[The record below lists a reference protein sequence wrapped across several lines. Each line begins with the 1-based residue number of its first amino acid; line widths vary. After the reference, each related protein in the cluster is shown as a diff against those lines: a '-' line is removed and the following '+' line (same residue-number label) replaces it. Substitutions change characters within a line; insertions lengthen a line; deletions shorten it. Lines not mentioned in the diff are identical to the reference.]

1 MELHDTF
8 NQRRV
13 IPVEGIINKI
23 VERFKRDAE
32 EFLRGSRKDIAA
44 AEEFF
49 LPRLSQMCTELLAG
63 LYEEADAALAADREG
78 RKRAGL
84 VVERRGDGRQ
94 VLTRLGEVRFRRT
107 YYQRRDRTY
116 CYPIDEQAGI
126 AEYERVSGGV
136 SLELVE
142 TAREVSYG
150 KSSKLVT
157 GGAVSRQTVMHKVRQ
172 SRAKEEVVERRK
184 VPVLHVDADEDHVKR
199 YGGGS
204 TTAPLIVVYEGIEMQ
219 GKRGVCI
226 NPFRISEYGKSADEL
241 WETALT
247 EMERRYDLDGTKI
260 YLHGDGASWIKT
272 GLNWLPNS
280 VLVLDRYHVNKA
292 LAASVSGIER
302 KYGCQYEYLLREALR
317 GGEKER
323 FLFVRNT
330 LLNRWPER
338 EKSIREGTDYL
349 FTHFDA
355 IHIWHVDAEARNGG
369 ATEPHVSTVL
379 SARLSSRPMAW
390 SEKTLKKMLPI
401 LAAKDCE
408 LEPRQQEGTAD
419 EAPLDSLKTVRPK
432 KPKNSLGLPDPDLT
446 VTLPGTSGKVTPLFN
461 ALRPFIYSW
470 PFSPTTT

>member
-1 MELHDTF
+1 ME
-8 NQRRV
+8 
-13 IPVEGIINKI
+13 EIINKI
-23 VERFKRDAE
+23 AERFKRDAE
-32 EFLRGSRKDIAA
+32 EFLRGSRKDIKT

-49 LPRLSQMCTELLAG
+49 LPKLSEMCTNLLAG
-63 LYEEADAALAADREG
+63 LYEKADAALAADREG
-78 RKRAGL
+78 RKEAGL

-107 YYQRRDRTY
+107 YYQQRDGTY
-116 CYPIDEQAGI
+116 CYPIDEMAGI
-126 AEYERVSGGV
+126 VEYERVSGGV

-172 SRAKEEVVERRK
+172 SRPKVEVVERRK
-184 VPVLHVDADEDHVKR
+184 VPYLHVDADEDHVNR

-204 TTAPLIVVYEGIEMQ
+204 TTAPLIVIYEGIEKQ

-226 NPFRISEYGKSADEL
+226 NEFRISEYGKTADEL
-241 WETALT
+241 WEIALT
-247 EMERRYDLDGTKI
+247 EIERRFDLTGTKI

-272 GLNWLPNS
+272 GLSWLPNS
-280 VLVLDRYHVNKA
+280 VLVLDRYHVNKT

-302 KYGCQYEYLLREALR
+302 KYGCQYEYRLREALR
-317 GGEKER
+317 SGDKEW
-323 FLFVRNT
+323 FLSIRNT
-330 LLNRWPER
+330 LLNRWPDR
-338 EKSIREGTDYL
+338 EKTIRENTDYL

-355 IHIWHVDAEARNGG
+355 IYIWHADAEARNGG
-369 ATEPHVSTVL
+369 ATEPHVSSVL

-390 SEKTLKKMLPI
+390 SEETLKKMLPI

-408 LEPRQQEGTAD
+408 LEPMQDAENEMDNDTGA
-419 EAPLDSLKTVRPK
+419 LKSTCFK
-432 KPKNSLGLPDPDLT
+432 KPRFALSLPDPDRA
-446 VTLPGTSGKVTPLFN
+446 VTLPGASGKVTPLFN
-461 ALRPFIYSW
+461 ALRPFIYSR